1 MTSAKEVL
9 EELREPVRSLRG
21 MIPEAWSGFVHLHQ
35 ASMSDGALPRR
46 VKELVALAI
55 GVSQQ
60 CDGCIASHARGAVR
74 AGATAEEVA
83 ETLAVTLMM
92 GGGPASVYAPRA
104 WAAYEEHAGS
114 VEAPGTVERS

>member
-9 EELREPVRSLRG
+9 EDLREPVRSLRG
-21 MIPEAWSGFVHLHQ
+21 MIPEAWSGFVQMHQ
-35 ASMSDGALPRR
+35 ASMRDGALSRR
-46 VKELVALAI
+46 MKELVALAI

-104 WAAYEEHAGS
+104 WAAYEEYAAS
-114 VEAPGTVERS
+114 VAAPDTVEPS